1 MELKYPK
8 SEQKSELYEINTN
21 ILTTSYMKRNTIN
34 LFLTLTNLKI
44 QPKEVVNITLKD
56 YNLPKILQNG
66 SNVLSDRHYD
76 NINW

>member
-1 MELKYPK
+1 
-8 SEQKSELYEINTN
+8 
-21 ILTTSYMKRNTIN
+21 MKLNTIH
-34 LFLTLTNLKI
+34 LFLSLTNLKI

-66 SNVLSDRHYD
+66 SNVLSDKHYD